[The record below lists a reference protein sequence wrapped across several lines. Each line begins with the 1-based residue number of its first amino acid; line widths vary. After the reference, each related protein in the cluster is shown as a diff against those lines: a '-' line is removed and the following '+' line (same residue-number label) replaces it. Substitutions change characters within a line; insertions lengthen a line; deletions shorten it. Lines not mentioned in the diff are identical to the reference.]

1 MELLRCLLPIT
12 FLACWVTTS
21 PVPDMQSMQEPT
33 KSNHRHIGSRTLDNV
48 NLDDNGVGKS
58 ISDIA
63 AQLLDEE
70 PEISMD
76 EGNTNTEN
84 QAKVVDH
91 IKGLLSDIV
100 TNTIVD
106 DGEDKDMYIVDMKS
120 EDALNNTPTIL
131 QTVFNLDSNTIK
143 DKESFIKV
151 INAMKKREKETTQT
165 VDTTTY
171 ISVFE
176 NNQKKNSE
184 KDLVKSGS
192 MEKQSILD
200 QYIEVYDEANDDN
213 EDTSTSLVLK
223 LADTTTTA
231 STTSS
236 TTTSSTTTSST
247 TTSTS
252 TTPTTTA
259 STTTTTQE
267 PTLIERAGNIVTGGI
282 GGIFNG
288 FANIGQAINQ
298 ATSNFWIPIQL
309 GRKKRGIEDIADV
322 VKSQI
327 TSKDVF
333 MNFLHFQKRIKA
345 MNPEKLNEI
354 VKGVVKEVINTDADE
369 QIGEYESFYDD
380 LIAGQVTD
388 LLLRPRPYSKESFD
402 SDLSNYL

>member
-1 MELLRCLLPIT
+1 
-12 FLACWVTTS
+12 
-21 PVPDMQSMQEPT
+21 
-33 KSNHRHIGSRTLDNV
+33 
-48 NLDDNGVGKS
+48 
-58 ISDIA
+58 
-63 AQLLDEE
+63 
-70 PEISMD
+70 MD

-120 EDALNNTPTIL
+120 EDTLNNTPTIL

-176 NNQKKNSE
+176 NNQKKNAE

-223 LADTTTTA
+223 SADTTTTA

-333 MNFLHFQKRIKA
+333 MNFLLFQKRIKA

-354 VKGVVKEVINTDADE
+354 VKGVVKEVINTDANE

-402 SDLSNYL
+402 SDLSNYLPVS

>member
-1 MELLRCLLPIT
+1 
-12 FLACWVTTS
+12 
-21 PVPDMQSMQEPT
+21 
-33 KSNHRHIGSRTLDNV
+33 
-48 NLDDNGVGKS
+48 
-58 ISDIA
+58 
-63 AQLLDEE
+63 
-70 PEISMD
+70 MD

-176 NNQKKNSE
+176 NNQKKNAE

-200 QYIEVYDEANDDN
+200 QYIEVYDVANDDN

-223 LADTTTTA
+223 SADTTTTA

-333 MNFLHFQKRIKA
+333 MNFLLFQKRIKA

-354 VKGVVKEVINTDADE
+354 VKGVVKEVINTDANE